1 MRKQLLRESM
11 SKDLFMIYDDKQCFY
26 VVSVG
31 KIKVNKNGD
40 ITSKNVL
47 YSSKHL
53 ADCINYFENEGTKWK
68 QNTIVWKRF

>member
-1 MRKQLLRESM
+1 MRKQLLRTSRTR
-11 SKDLFMIYDDKQCFY
+11 DLFIVYDDKQCLY

-31 KIKVNKNGD
+31 KIRVNKNGD

-53 ADCINYFENEGTKWK
+53 ADCINYFENQGTK
-68 QNTIVWKRF
+68 

>member
-1 MRKQLLRESM
+1 MRKQLLRTSM
-11 SKDLFMIYDDKQCFY
+11 NKDLFIVYDDKQCFY

-40 ITSKNVL
+40 ITSRNVL

-53 ADCINYFENEGTKWK
+53 IDCINYFENGGSK
-68 QNTIVWKRF
+68 

>member
-1 MRKQLLRESM
+1 MRTQLLRTHRT
-11 SKDLFMIYDDKQCFY
+11 KDLFIVYDDKQCFY
-26 VVSVG
+26 VVSIG

-53 ADCINYFENEGTKWK
+53 SDCVNYFENGGIK
-68 QNTIVWKRF
+68 

>member
-1 MRKQLLRESM
+1 MKKQLIRTSRT
-11 SKDLFMIYDDKQCFY
+11 KDLFMVYDDKQCFY

-31 KIKVNKNGD
+31 NIKVNKNGN

-53 ADCINYFENEGTKWK
+53 QDCLNYFDNGGKNEK
-68 QNTIVWKRF
+68 

>member
-1 MRKQLLRESM
+1 MRKQLLRTSGT
-11 SKDLFMIYDDKQCFY
+11 KYLFIVYDDKQCFY

-47 YSSKHL
+47 YSNKHL
-53 ADCINYFENEGTKWK
+53 TDCINYFENGGKK
-68 QNTIVWKRF
+68 

>member
-1 MRKQLLRESM
+1 MRTQLLRTIRT
-11 SKDLFMIYDDKQCFY
+11 KYLFIVYDDKQCFY
-26 VVSVG
+26 VVSIG

-53 ADCINYFENEGTKWK
+53 VDCLNYFENGGIK
-68 QNTIVWKRF
+68 

>member
-1 MRKQLLRESM
+1 MKKQLIRTSRT
-11 SKDLFMIYDDKQCFY
+11 KDLFIVYDDKQCFY

-31 KIKVNKNGD
+31 NIKVNKNGD

-53 ADCINYFENEGTKWK
+53 QDCLNYFDNGGKNEK
-68 QNTIVWKRF
+68 

>member
-1 MRKQLLRESM
+1 MRTQLLRSTRT
-11 SKDLFMIYDDKQCFY
+11 KDLFIVYDDKQCFY
-26 VVSVG
+26 VVSIG

-53 ADCINYFENEGTKWK
+53 ADCLNYFENGGIK
-68 QNTIVWKRF
+68 